1 MVNQLKKTQNTGKV
15 NRRWLK
21 KVNIKSFFK
30 FIVIQV
36 IILCKKFMHIKQIR
50 IRHSSDQ
57 FGCHSFRRV
66 LNMLMLYK

>member
-1 MVNQLKKTQNTGKV
+1 MYKVLKKIRWKYFAWSFFYNRKVRQMVNQLKKTQNTGKV

-36 IILCKKFMHIKQIR
+36 IILCKKFMHIKQ
-50 IRHSSDQ
+50 
-57 FGCHSFRRV
+57 
-66 LNMLMLYK
+66 